1 MAWKGKKNDTVS
13 LKLPNLQC
21 IKMFNSNSSHSRIY
35 EKSSSKMCVS
45 EKKVCPE
52 GFLGNVSFGEKNV
65 YKFAKQTNE
74 AFKNLAAL
82 TKGCEIELP
91 FMLSTDFFFHFFN
104 RLLKEL
110 R

>member
-1 MAWKGKKNDTVS
+1 
-13 LKLPNLQC
+13 
-21 IKMFNSNSSHSRIY
+21 
-35 EKSSSKMCVS
+35 MCVS
-45 EKKVCPE
+45 EKTVCPE

-91 FMLSTDFFFHFFN
+91 FILSN
-104 RLLKEL
+104 YPVLRLFLNI
-110 R
+110 RQT